1 MTDETLSGAPSP
13 RSYLWYAA
21 AAEPAGADYFIEVC
35 EVNKESSPYFAP
47 FVHMVSDGRL
57 GWDAILLA
65 GRGIAAYAAAQAW
78 MLRVGKSVPDP
89 MRLAELIEGFGSAV
103 EQIPDLWIR
112 FDEGRI
118 SEVDFVMQLTEIV
131 EYMEAWPGDE
141 L

>member
-1 MTDETLSGAPSP
+1 
-13 RSYLWYAA
+13 
-21 AAEPAGADYFIEVC
+21 
-35 EVNKESSPYFAP
+35 
-47 FVHMVSDGRL
+47 
-57 GWDAILLA
+57 
-65 GRGIAAYAAAQAW
+65 